1 MQELIGSPHLTGWLR
16 VASFLLLMAPMNL
29 LVGGSIIA
37 AATATFTADAT
48 SRRLVAWLARSF
60 PAAMGWSTIAGL
72 LALYLLDDL
81 ASPPSSFPSA
91 SPPAAGDAPVQG
103 WWLPRAGVA
112 GGWPIVAI
120 IAGLVVAGLLHGLV
134 VRRGGAPRSRAGMWA
149 ITVSLAVVTAL
160 CAAGADT
167 DEQVFLGTRTAF
179 GPSLAPRLL
188 HILLAAVAVS
198 GMLVALHGL
207 SQRRRDAAYGR
218 RAAEIGMRWF
228 AIPTAIQMVVG
239 FYFLLAIPAAAR
251 SRLLGGSPVATAELV
266 AGILLAIA
274 ALSVVTHATSA
285 AEPGRPLIAGAL
297 LLAATLIVMSV
308 LREQVR
314 FAYVREAYARSPGRP
329 PSWAEVAIPLALM
342 AATGAGM
349 TLWLLRRLRAAP
361 PT

>member
-1 MQELIGSPHLTGWLR
+1 MQALIGSPYVTVGLR
-16 VASFLLLMAPMNL
+16 VASFLLLMVPMNL

-37 AATATFTADAT
+37 AATATFSDDAT
-48 SRRLVAWLARSF
+48 SRRLVGWLARSF
-60 PAAMGWSTIAGL
+60 PAAMGWSSIAGL
-72 LALYLLDDL
+72 VALYLLDAL
-81 ASPPSSFPSA
+81 AMPPSSFANTP
-91 SPPAAGDAPVQG
+91 PPAAGDALVQG
-103 WWLPRAGVA
+103 RWFPGAGVA
-112 GGWPIVAI
+112 GGWPIVPI
-120 IAGLVVAGLLHGLV
+120 IVGLVVALSLHAFV
-134 VRRGGAPRSRAGMWA
+134 AWRGGAARSRAGSWA
-149 ITVSLAVVTAL
+149 IAVSLSAVAAL

-167 DEQVFLGTRTAF
+167 GEQVFLGTRTAF
-179 GPSLAPRLL
+179 GPSLGPRLL

-207 SQRRRDAAYGR
+207 SQRRRDEAYGR

-251 SRLLGGSPVATAELV
+251 SRLLGGSSVATAELV
-266 AGILLAIA
+266 SGILLAIA
-274 ALSVVTHATSA
+274 AFSVVTHATSA

-297 LLAATLIVMSV
+297 LLAATLIVMSL

-314 FAYVREAYARSPGRP
+314 FAYVREAYARSPGRA

-342 AATGAGM
+342 AATGARM
-349 TLWLLRRLRAAP
+349 ALWLLGRLRAAP